1 MTTVGYGDLSPQT
14 GGGKGLAAVVMLVG
28 IGFVAILTGAVAERF
43 LKPDVAE
50 EEAAT
55 EAVGDAIPEEARGGR
70 RASTSRPRIFA
81 RVASALPSARTGIS
95 RSDAGGSR
103 GVDPEAGQMPFDRGP
118 ARWFRGAH
126 SHRSRNPRT

>member
-1 MTTVGYGDLSPQT
+1 MYWAITTMTTVGYGDLSPQT

-55 EAVGDAIPEEARGGR
+55 EAVGDAILRKLGEVEARL
-70 RASTSRPRIFA
+70 A
-81 RVASALPSARTGIS
+81 ALESS
-95 RSDAGGSR
+95 L
-103 GVDPEAGQMPFDRGP
+103 E
-118 ARWFRGAH
+118 WLAH
-126 SHRSRNPRT
+126 